1 MAINWIVDIAFL
13 LIMAIGIIIGIKL
26 GFVKTVA
33 KPVRFVLAVVIA
45 FTLAANF
52 SAAVVEPLISA
63 PITNQL
69 TEFLSEKFAD
79 MTAEQVD
86 TLPTLVKLAA
96 GLCGVD
102 IAEVATDVGEGSI
115 IAAIVSEITTPFT
128 RIICTA
134 VAFIALFFVAKLVLT
149 LLFAIIDRIVDNG
162 IVGVANRV
170 VGAVF
175 MGALAF
181 IISWGAASI
190 FELVIN
196 LPVFE
201 GQAWV
206 NEFTGGFIY
215 KFLKSINPIDI
226 LLSF

>member
-13 LIMAIGIIIGIKL
+13 LIMAIGIIVGIKL
-26 GFVKTVA
+26 GFIKTVA
-33 KPVRFVLAVVIA
+33 KPVRFVLSVVIA

-52 SAAVVEPLISA
+52 SAAVVEPLISG

-69 TEFLSEKFAD
+69 TAFLSEKFAD
-79 MTAEQVD
+79 MTAEKVD
-86 TLPTLVKLAA
+86 TLPTLVKFAA
-96 GLCGVD
+96 GLCNVD

-128 RIICTA
+128 SIICTA

-149 LLFAIIDRIVDNG
+149 LLFALIDKIVDNG

-170 VGAVF
+170 IGAVF

-181 IISWGAASI
+181 IVCWGAASI

-201 GQAWV
+201 GQTWV

-215 KFLKSINPIDI
+215 KLLKSINPIDI

>member
-1 MAINWIVDIAFL
+1 MAINWIVDIEFL
-13 LIMAIGIIIGIKL
+13 LIMAIGIIVGIKL
-26 GFVKTVA
+26 GFIKTVA
-33 KPVRFVLAVVIA
+33 KPVRFVLSVVIA

-52 SAAVVEPLISA
+52 SAAVVEPLISG

-69 TEFLSEKFAD
+69 TAFLSEKFAD
-79 MTAEQVD
+79 MTAEKVD
-86 TLPTLVKLAA
+86 TLPTLVKFAA
-96 GLCGVD
+96 GLCNVD

-128 RIICTA
+128 SIICTA

-149 LLFAIIDRIVDNG
+149 LLFALIDKIVDNG

-170 VGAVF
+170 IGAVF

-181 IISWGAASI
+181 IVCWGAASI

-201 GQAWV
+201 GQTWV

-215 KFLKSINPIDI
+215 KLLKSINPIDI